1 MIKGARA
8 GISTWLCARWSVA
21 RGNWAYTL
29 GSWSY
34 VAFVPQAI
42 GLTLFYNRIYGVP
55 NGSISV
61 FIGMRS

>member
-1 MIKGARA
+1 MFCINHKGLHV
-8 GISTWLCARWSVA
+8 LCALQLN
-21 RGNWAYTL
+21 NWAYTL

-55 NGSISV
+55 NGLISV
-61 FIGMRS
+61 FIRMRS